1 MKRASHSIYRRL
13 TAWLVLGVGL
23 LLLATG
29 LVIDAVVGQRLRD
42 EYDQALLA
50 KARVLVTLAEQDWEG
65 IEFDLADEVMPEF
78 DDPDAPEYFQL
89 WLGDGSSLERSGS
102 LEESDLARLHTRSDT
117 PRFADLTL
125 PDGRAGRRVQ
135 VDFLPRLDLE
145 VDEEDGE
152 DGAVPVAAEE
162 LIPQPLTLVLA
173 WERER
178 LDALLSTVHSLLLAA
193 GAVVMAL
200 TVLLVRLAVAVS
212 LRPLADIRAQVARL
226 DANSL
231 DSRLQPR
238 QPTEELEGMVRQFN
252 GLLDRLQAA
261 FERERQFSSDVAHE
275 LRTPLA
281 ELRNLAEV
289 GGRWPDDPKLAREF
303 FSEMLAA
310 TRQLERIVENLLALA
325 RCEKGLEIVAPT
337 TLDLVTVIDAA
348 WQRVAADA
356 RSKDL
361 GFCRLGPAALTVTT
375 GREQLE
381 LILNN
386 LFSNAVAYSP
396 AGGSVI
402 CAIDDNGGDL
412 RISVANRADHLEPE
426 DLPRLFDRLWRK
438 DPSRSNGHHA
448 GLGLSLVKAYAEQLA
463 MTVQVAL
470 EPGPVFR
477 ITLRQSSA
485 DLQPALRGT

>member
-1 MKRASHSIYRRL
+1 MNRASHSIYRRL
-13 TAWLVLGVGL
+13 TAWLVIGVGL
-23 LLLATG
+23 LLLVTG
-29 LVIDAVVGQRLRD
+29 LVIDTVVGQRLRD
-42 EYDQALLA
+42 EFDQALLA
-50 KARVLVTLAEQDWEG
+50 KARVLVTLTEQDQEG
-65 IEFDLADEVMPEF
+65 VEFDLADEVMPEF

-89 WLGDGSSLERSGS
+89 WLGNGVPLERSGS
-102 LEESDLARLHTRSDT
+102 LGETDLPRLPNRSDR

-125 PDGRAGRRVQ
+125 PDGRVGRRVQ
-135 VDFLPRLDLE
+135 VDFLPRPDLE
-145 VDEEDGE
+145 ADEEDGE
-152 DGAVPVAAEE
+152 ASAADPPV
-162 LIPQPLTLVLA
+162 PQPLTLVLA
-173 WERER
+173 WEREG
-178 LDALLSTVHSLLLAA
+178 LDALLSTVHGLLLTA
-193 GAVVMAL
+193 GAVVMGL
-200 TVLLVRLAVAVS
+200 TVVLVRLAVAVS

-231 DSRLQPR
+231 DARLRPR

-252 GLLDRLQAA
+252 GLLERLQAA

-289 GGRWPDDPKLAREF
+289 GGRWPDDSELAREF
-303 FSEMLAA
+303 FKEVLAA

-325 RCEKGLEIVAPT
+325 RCEKGLDIVAPT
-337 TLDLVTVIDAA
+337 PLDLISVIDAA

-356 RSKDL
+356 HSKDL
-361 GFCRLGPAALTVTT
+361 GFCRLSPATLTVTT

-402 CAIDDNGGDL
+402 CALDDNGGGL
-412 RISVANRADHLEPE
+412 RISVANRADHLTPE

-438 DPSRSNGHHA
+438 DPARGNGHHA

-463 MTVQVAL
+463 MAVDVAL
-470 EPGPVFR
+470 EPGPIFR
-477 ITLRQSSA
+477 ITLSRSSA